1 MVRGKIEQ
9 EGERGALGAVVLGK
23 LARDSLTEKV
33 VFKLKE
39 IRELVIDAYGGKKSG
54 GGNGKRKSVPRWEL
68 FSRNGHGG

>member
-54 GGNGKRKSVPRWEL
+54 GGNGKRKECAEVGVVL
-68 FSRNGHGG
+68 